1 MELED
6 IINNWNICL
15 RIIVTLI
22 KENKNKIIELQIEL
36 QLHDSR
42 NPKNQLIEHNVGV
55 KIGE

>member
-1 MELED
+1 
-6 IINNWNICL
+6 
-15 RIIVTLI
+15 
-22 KENKNKIIELQIEL
+22 L